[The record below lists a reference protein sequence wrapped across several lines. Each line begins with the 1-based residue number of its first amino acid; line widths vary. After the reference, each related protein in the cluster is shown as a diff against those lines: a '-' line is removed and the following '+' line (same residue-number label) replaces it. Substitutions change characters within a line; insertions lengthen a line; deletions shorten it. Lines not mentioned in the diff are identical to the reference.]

1 MAFHPFVNGI
11 GAGTLPLDRFR
22 HFITQD
28 YVYLIDFARCL
39 ALAAAKAPDLPTMA
53 WFARS
58 VDYILNTEM
67 ELHRSYCAQFGITA
81 AELDATRPAPT
92 CYSYTS
98 YLLRVAHQG
107 SFGELVA
114 ALLPCIW
121 GYWQVGERLADAGA
135 PDHPGYAE
143 WIAMYAG
150 PEQQAVAEECRAIC
164 DRVAATAGPGGNRR
178 HERGLHHLHPLRA
191 SILGNGLD
199 AGNLAGIGTTTGR
212 AGSSA
217 GSRIAAIAR
226 RRWRGRMTGGRITG
240 RQCDGLRA
248 GRGGQIRTA
257 DLLLPKQAPCR

>member
-1 MAFHPFVNGI
+1 MSFCAEIERETQAQRAAMAFHPFVNGI
-11 GAGTLPLDRFR
+11 GDGTLPLDRFR

-81 AELDATRPAPT
+81 ADLDATRPAPT

-121 GYWQVGERLADAGA
+121 ATGRSASAWPTPA
-135 PDHPGYAE
+135 PPT
-143 WIAMYAG
+143 I
-150 PEQQAVAEECRAIC
+150 P
-164 DRVAATAGPGGNRR
+164 ATP
-178 HERGLHHLHPLRA
+178 
-191 SILGNGLD
+191 NGLRCTP
-199 AGNLAGIGTTTGR
+199 ARNSRPWPRNAAPSATGWQPR
-212 AGSSA
+212 P
-217 GSRIAAIAR
+217 AR
-226 RRWRGRMTGGRITG
+226 RKS
-240 RQCDGLRA
+240 
-248 GRGGQIRTA
+248 
-257 DLLLPKQAPCR
+257 PP